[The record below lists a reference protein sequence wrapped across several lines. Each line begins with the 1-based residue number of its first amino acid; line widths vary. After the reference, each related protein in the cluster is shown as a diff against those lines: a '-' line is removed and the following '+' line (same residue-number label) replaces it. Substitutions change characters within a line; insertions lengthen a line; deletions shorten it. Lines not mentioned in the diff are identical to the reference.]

1 MKRFFDIITLES
13 MEVFLLNKKYGWLF
27 LFLVGADQL
36 SKYLIEL
43 NLNYNESIEIIKGF
57 FSLHYVRNEGA
68 AWSMMEGKMI
78 FFYLISIV
86 ALIAMVYFFKSSEK
100 KDKFTRLGLVMMMAG
115 TIGNLYDRLVF
126 KYVRDFLDF
135 NIFGYDFPVFNIAD
149 MALCI
154 GVGFIILDVFLE
166 SRGLQR

>member
-1 MKRFFDIITLES
+1 

-43 NLNYNESIEIIKGF
+43 NLNYNESIEIIKDF
-57 FSLHYVRNEGA
+57 FAIHYVRNEGA

-86 ALIAMVYFFKSSEK
+86 ALVAMVYFFKSSEK
-100 KDKFTRLGLVMMMAG
+100 KDKLTRLGLVMMMAG